1 MPPDLPSLHVRPSVP
16 TTLALF
22 AIASIAACENPQPPE
37 LCGSIPEQ
45 TLFVGESVTVDVCFD
60 DPNGDMLSFL
70 VTTSDPGV
78 ATAVASGTSVTV
90 TAMSPGVAVV
100 TMTATDPGGLKA
112 QQNFRVMVPNRAPAA
127 VGTIEDRELMVG
139 DSTLL
144 DASAYFSEPD
154 GEALSYVVAV
164 SDSSRLTVSAER
176 SVVTLVALA
185 RGTVVVTVT
194 ATDPGGLTGTQ
205 SFQVKVPNRAPVAVD
220 SIAARTIEVDR
231 TDTLNVSPYF
241 ADPDGDTLS
250 YAADVS
256 DSSVVAAAVSGG
268 IVTVTA
274 LAKGEAVVT
283 VTATDDEGLGATQN
297 FLVTVPNQPPRVA
310 DTIPALVLF
319 KDEAD
324 TLDLAPYFSDPDG
337 DVLVYGAEASRSG
350 VVAVAVS
357 AQGGILTVRALGQG
371 ETEVT
376 VTAIDT
382 GGLAARQSFQVTVAN
397 RAPIASD
404 TIPARTLH
412 KRETTPV
419 DLIRHFAD
427 PDGDALEYVAETT
440 DSTVATAVVSGETLT
455 VSAGAMG
462 EATVTVAAADPG
474 GLVAEQS
481 FLVTVLNRA
490 PVATETIP
498 AQAIIPGRSETLQM
512 SAHFDDPDG
521 DTLTFAAETSH
532 RSVATVRMSGSRLT
546 VRGVAD
552 GEAEVTVTATDTDGA
567 SAVQSFKVTVE
578 RRTMDFDIAIAFGP
592 DVTASQERAFRT
604 ARSYWNSG
612 LRFTDLADL
621 ELNRTFECTL
631 RGVTAEVEI
640 GTLDDV
646 GIVVAIAELDGPGGT
661 LAAARLCVIRTRSE
675 TPVLGFTVF
684 DRTDID
690 RLEQTGSLVEVA
702 VHEMAHILGFGL
714 LWPRRGLLRNPSEVD
729 PDADTHFAGARAVDA
744 FDDAGGSRYSGAKVP
759 VENGGDDA
767 HWRESVLDDE
777 MMTPSLVLGRANP
790 VSAITLQSFADM
802 GYEIDAS
809 EAQPYRLPST
819 ARVVDI
825 AADAEK
831 QGVAILEYGND
842 VEHGPIMVVDA
853 NGKIVKV
860 IGEETTLLRRSGPVI
875 RVILK
880 E

>member
-1 MPPDLPSLHVRPSVP
+1 M
-16 TTLALF
+16 
-22 AIASIAACENPQPPE
+22 
-37 LCGSIPEQ
+37 
-45 TLFVGESVTVDVCFD
+45 CFD
-60 DPNGDMLSFL
+60 DPNGEMLTFA
-70 VTTSDPGV
+70 VATSDPAV
-78 ATAVASGTSVTV
+78 ATAVVSGSRVTV
-90 TAMSPGVAVV
+90 TAASPGVAVV

-112 QQNFRVMVPNRAPAA
+112 QQSFRVMVPNRPPSA

-154 GEALSYVVAV
+154 GKALSYTVAV
-164 SDSSRLTVSAER
+164 SDSSRLTASAER
-176 SVVTLVALA
+176 AVVTLVAVA
-185 RGTVVVTVT
+185 RGTVTVTVT

-205 SFQVKVPNRAPVAVD
+205 SFQVKVPNRAPVAVG
-220 SIAARTIEVDR
+220 SIAARTIEVER
-231 TDTLNVSPYF
+231 ADTLDVSPYF
-241 ADPDGDTLS
+241 ADPDGDTLA

-256 DSSVVAAAVSGG
+256 DSSVAAASVAGST
-268 IVTVTA
+268 VTVTA

-283 VTATDDEGLGATQN
+283 VTATDDEGLRATQS
-297 FLVTVPNQPPRVA
+297 FQVTVPNRPPQVA

-319 KDEAD
+319 KGEAD
-324 TLDLAPYFSDPDG
+324 TLELAPYFSDPDG

-357 AQGGILTVRALGQG
+357 AQDGILTVTALGQG

-382 GGLAARQSFQVTVAN
+382 EGLAARQSFQVTVAN
-397 RAPIASD
+397 RAPVVSD
-404 TIPARTLH
+404 TIPPQTLY
-412 KRETTPV
+412 KRETASINLT
-419 DLIRHFAD
+419 RHFAD

-440 DSTVATAVVSGETLT
+440 DSSVATGVVSGGRLT
-455 VSAGAMG
+455 VKAGAIG
-462 EATVTVAAADPG
+462 EATITVTAADPG

-498 AQAIIPGRSETLQM
+498 AQAITPGRSETLQM

-521 DTLTFAAETSH
+521 DTLTFTATSSH
-532 RSVATVRMSGSRLT
+532 SSVARVMRVSGSRLT
-546 VRGVAD
+546 VRGVAS

-592 DVTASQERAFRT
+592 GVTASQERAFRS

-646 GIVVAIAELDGPGGT
+646 GVVVAIAELDGPGGT

-675 TPVLGFTVF
+675 TPALGLTVF
-684 DRTDID
+684 DRADID

-729 PDADTHFAGARAVDA
+729 PDADTHFAGARAVAA
-744 FDDAGGSRYSGAKVP
+744 FDDAGGTGYPGAKVP

-767 HWRESVLDDE
+767 HWRESVLDHE
-777 MMTPSLVLGRANP
+777 LMTSSLVLGSVSP
-790 VSAITLQSFADM
+790 LSAITLQSFADI
-802 GYEIDAS
+802 GYKIDAS
-809 EAQPYRLPST
+809 EAQAYRVPST
-819 ARVVDI
+819 ARVADI
-825 AADAEK
+825 AAGAET
-831 QGVAILEYGND
+831 QGTEILGYGD
-842 VEHGPIMVVDA
+842 DIERGPITVVDID
-853 NGKIVKV
+853 GKVVKV
-860 IGEETTLLRRSGPVI
+860 IGEESTVRRPRGPVI

>member
-1 MPPDLPSLHVRPSVP
+1 MRQSIA
-16 TTLALF
+16 LAF
-22 AIASIAACENPQPPE
+22 VACIAACENPQPPE
-37 LCGSIPEQ
+37 LCGSVPEQ
-45 TLFVGESVTVDVCFD
+45 TIFVGESVTVDVCFD
-60 DPNGDMLSFL
+60 DPNGEMLTFA
-70 VTTSDPGV
+70 VATSDQGV
-78 ATAVASGTSVTV
+78 ATAVASGSMVTV
-90 TAMSPGVAVV
+90 AAISPGVAVV

-112 QQNFRVMVPNRAPAA
+112 QQSFRVMVPNRSPSA
-127 VGTIEDRELMVG
+127 VGIIEDRELMVG

-154 GEALSYVVAV
+154 GQALSYTVAV

-194 ATDPGGLTGTQ
+194 AADPGGLTGTQ

-220 SIAARTIEVDR
+220 SIPPRTIEVDR
-231 TDTLNVSPYF
+231 TDTLEVSPYF

-256 DSSVVAAAVSGG
+256 DGSVVAAAVSGG
-268 IVTVTA
+268 TVTVTA

-283 VTATDDEGLGATQN
+283 VTATDDEGLGATQS

-319 KDEAD
+319 KGEAD
-324 TLDLAPYFSDPDG
+324 TLELAPYFSDPDG

-350 VVAVAVS
+350 VVAVAVA
-357 AQGGILTVRALGQG
+357 AQGGILTVTALAQG

-376 VTAIDT
+376 ITAIDT
-382 GGLAARQSFQVTVAN
+382 EGLAARQSFQVTVAN
-397 RAPIASD
+397 RAPVVSD
-404 TIPARTLH
+404 TIPAQNLH
-412 KRETTPV
+412 KGGTASIN
-419 DLIRHFAD
+419 LARHFSD

-440 DSTVATAVVSGETLT
+440 DGSVATGVVSDGRLT
-455 VSAGAMG
+455 VKGGGMG
-462 EATVTVAAADPG
+462 EATVTVAATDPG

-498 AQAIIPGRSETLQM
+498 HQMIATGRSETLEM
-512 SAHFDDPDG
+512 STHFDDPDG
-521 DTLTFAAETSH
+521 DMLTFAATTS
-532 RSVATVRMSGSRLT
+532 RSSVASVRVSGSKLT
-546 VRGVAD
+546 VRGVAS
-552 GEAEVTVTATDTDGA
+552 GQAEVAVAATDTDGA
-567 SAVQSFKVTVE
+567 SVDQNFKVIVE
-578 RRTMDFDIAIAFGP
+578 RRTMDFDITVGFGP
-592 DVTASQERAFRT
+592 GMTAAQERPFRI
-604 ARSYWNSG
+604 AASYWMSS
-612 LRFTDLADL
+612 LRFTDLPDL

-631 RGVTAEVEI
+631 RGITAEVEI
-640 GTLDDV
+640 GALDDV
-646 GIVVAIAELDGPGGT
+646 GLVVAIAELDGPGGT

-675 TPVLGFTVF
+675 TPVLGLTVF
-684 DRTDID
+684 DRADID

-729 PDADTHFAGARAVDA
+729 PDADTHFAGARAVAA
-744 FDDAGGSRYSGAKVP
+744 FDDAGGTGYPGAKVP

-767 HWRESVLDDE
+767 HWRESVFDDE

-802 GYEIDAS
+802 GYKIDAS
-809 EAQPYRLPST
+809 EAQAYRVPST
-819 ARVVDI
+819 ARVADI
-825 AADAEK
+825 AAGAET
-831 QGVAILEYGND
+831 QGTEILGYGD
-842 VEHGPIMVVDA
+842 DIERGPITVVDID
-853 NGKIVKV
+853 GKVVKV
-860 IGEETTLLRRSGPVI
+860 IGEESTVRRPRGPVI